1 MLSVA
6 ILAGGLATRLLPL
19 TKSSPKALMDVCGV
33 PFVDWQLRL
42 LAENGVD
49 KVVFCVGH
57 LSDMIQDFVG
67 DGSSY
72 GISVTYSVDGKIPL
86 GTAGAIK
93 KAAPLLGDDF
103 MVLYGDSYLPVD
115 YEAVQAR
122 FYELGKPALMTVYRN
137 NQSFDTINVV
147 FHDSEV
153 LSYSKKFQSPKFTH
167 IDYGLSVFNKKVFR
181 SLISGQPA
189 DLSDICSKLSTER
202 NLAGFEVFER
212 FYEIGS
218 HQGLQDFTEYV
229 ERRNHVL

>member
-67 DGSSY
+67 DGSSH

-115 YEAVQAR
+115 YEAVLAR
-122 FYELGKPALMTVYRN
+122 FYESGKPALMTVYRN
-137 NQSFDTINVV
+137 NHSFDTSNVA
-147 FHDSEV
+147 FHDSEI
-153 LSYSKKFQSPKFTH
+153 LNYSKKSQSPKFTH
-167 IDYGLSVFNKKVFR
+167 IDYGLSVFNKIVFS

-218 HQGLQDFTEYV
+218 HQGLQDFREYV